1 MENKKDI
8 FSPEAKSA
16 VRATLDIAQ
25 RLTSDFEKLLDEEHA
40 LLGSAST
47 QNLQKLADKKKG
59 LVDSLTTI
67 EPQLIKLLKDY
78 PEQPEIASIREILGK
93 CQMRNRDNQ
102 ILTQLVLKHTNSSL
116 ELLRTLQQMDDLS
129 LYAASGELDV
139 KREQRDLGSA

>member
-1 MENKKDI
+1 MDNKKDTLL
-8 FSPEAKSA
+8 SEANSA
-16 VRATLDIAQ
+16 ARATVDIAQ
-25 RLTSDFEKLLDEEHA
+25 RLANDFEQLLDEEHA

-47 QNLQKLADKKKG
+47 QNLQKLADKKKS

-78 PEQPEIASIREILGK
+78 PEQPEIASIRKILGK
-93 CQMRNRDNQ
+93 CQTRNRDNQ
-102 ILTQLVLKHTNSSL
+102 VLTQLVLKHTNSSL